1 MTTQAK
7 PHVIANDAITSSK
20 ILDGAVVAGKLG
32 TNAVVEANIEDGAVS
47 SDKLAAGAASVSG
60 EIKMYAGSSAPTG
73 WLLCDGSTVSQ
84 TTYAALFAV
93 VGANAFGTDAGGNFD
108 LPDFRGRTAI
118 GVGTGSGLTARAMGD
133 EVGVETHQLIT
144 AELAAHTHTANNG
157 FGGYTASGGAEKSPS
172 GGATSGSTGSDT
184 AHQTMQPSLAVN
196 YIIKT

>member
-32 TNAVVEANIEDGAVS
+32 TNAVVTANILDGNVT

-84 TTYAALFAV
+84 TTYAALYAV
-93 VGANAFGTDAGGNFD
+93 VGANAFGTDSGGNFD
-108 LPDFRGRTAI
+108 LPDFRGRCAI

-133 EVGVETHQLIT
+133 TVGVEAHQLTT
-144 AELAAHTHTANNG
+144 AELAAHTHTQGSGMASH
-157 FGGYTASGGAEKSPS
+157 ASGGVSASIQPVS
-172 GGATSGSTGSDT
+172 TGSTGSDS

>member
-32 TNAVVEANIEDGAVS
+32 TNAVVTANILDGNVT

-144 AELAAHTHTANNG
+144 AELAAHTHTGRNTSDGAAE
-157 FGGYTASGGAEKSPS
+157 GGSHVQ
-172 GGATSGSTGSDT
+172 ATRAGNSGSTGSNT